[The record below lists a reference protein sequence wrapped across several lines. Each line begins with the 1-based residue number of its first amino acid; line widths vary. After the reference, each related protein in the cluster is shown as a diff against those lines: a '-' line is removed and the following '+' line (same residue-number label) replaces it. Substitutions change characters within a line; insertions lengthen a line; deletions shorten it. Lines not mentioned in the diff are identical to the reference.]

1 MGVVFP
7 INTHGVPFKKA
18 SVSASTKIAA
28 TRATPFD
35 NVWPVIL
42 LTPAERGDIGFRKDD
57 EGSPIPFTSAKEAR
71 EYFGD
76 DGDAADLARFIF
88 NPSTRGNLE
97 IRGPNEVFPMRVGI
111 PTQASL
117 NLDNLSAASALLL
130 TSRDYGTKVNDIEV
144 KVANVAVAQ
153 KISFTIAGT
162 ILIGEKFTIV
172 VNGTAHEVT
181 GSVTPTEVVV
191 ALVAAILAGA
201 ETTKVTAT
209 NADPIVEVESDV
221 AGQPFSFSSST
232 DSALGT
238 ITSAITTRNVYPNH
252 VIDFRKGIITF
263 ATPSIGSQFELVYSG
278 TGAKP
283 TVTITRASGVTTALA
298 ATTGV
303 GADDISITDIATYP
317 TISELVAYLNS
328 LANWSCILLTTG
340 SGSLASS
347 TIDARAAIGILS
359 YGLDEVPDEV
369 EADGVKFT
377 TNIEDLN
384 LFRVGHYVRENPSAT
399 WKQITRISGVKAFVA
414 EALTPDAAPTLRA
427 TINIGIQGT
436 AILPALEDQIDREN
450 ELVTA
455 AVVEAGNDGAGLID
469 LVFTLLSSGTTG
481 TNPAVTNQDW
491 IDARTEIEQKFK
503 RSAILVINSTLLT
516 IQGDFASFAVDSFNN
531 DRGLFPFYSGVPRG
545 ETKSQVL
552 NRPVFIDGRFGKIF
566 GHGVSVL
573 DVNGKTKEVDGVYV
587 AAMMAGQVSGTGLE
601 VPLTLNPIPIVAI
614 EGDRTDDDIRD
625 YLAAGVNIAE
635 DDPDVG
641 FALQIGVTTS
651 QRTDEPFENFIFLDH
666 QRNTLERAMKQRLK
680 RRFLGKAA
688 TQVVIGGMR
697 DTVIQLLQD
706 NIDHGEGTG
715 FLRGYGSV
723 IIESMPTGLVKV
735 TYEAEHISEIAF
747 MNITGYA
754 RLSTFVDITKQRAA

>member
-1 MGVVFP
+1 MGLAFP

-18 SVSASTKIAA
+18 SVSATTKVAA

-42 LTPAERGDIGFRKDD
+42 LTPAERGDIGFQKDE
-57 EGSPIPFTSAKEAR
+57 EGNPVSLKSAREAR

-76 DGDAADLARFIF
+76 DGDAADLARYIF
-88 NPSTRGNLE
+88 NPSTRGNAE
-97 IRGPNEVFPMRVGI
+97 IRGPNEVYPLRVGS

-117 NLDNLSAASALLL
+117 NLDNTAAADALLL
-130 TSRDYGTKVNDIEV
+130 TSRNYGTKVNDIEV
-144 KVANVAVAQ
+144 KVANAAVKQ
-153 KISFTIAGT
+153 KITFTIAGT
-162 ILIGEKFTIV
+162 VLVGETFTVTI
-172 VNGTAHEVT
+172 NGTTHPVT
-181 GSVTPTEVVV
+181 GNISPTEVVA
-191 ALVAAILAGA
+191 ALVAAIDGGA
-201 ETTKVTAT
+201 EAAKVDAT
-209 NADPIVEVESDV
+209 DADPIVEVESLV

-232 DSALGT
+232 DSAAGT
-238 ITSAITTRNVYPNH
+238 ITSAIATRNVYPNH
-252 VIDFRKGIITF
+252 VLDFRKGTTNF
-263 ATPSIGSQFELVYSG
+263 STPSIGSQFELVYSG

-283 TVTITRASGVTTALA
+283 TITITRSGGIATALS

-303 GADDISITDIATYP
+303 SADDISITDLSTYT
-317 TISELVAYLNS
+317 TIGDLVAYLNS
-328 LANWSCILLTTG
+328 LANWSCVLLTTG

-347 TIDARAAIGILS
+347 ALDAKAAIGVLDI
-359 YGLDEVPDEV
+359 GLDEVPDEI

-377 TNIEDLN
+377 TNVEN
-384 LFRVGHYVRENPSAT
+384 LGIIRVGHYVREDTTAT
-399 WKQITRISGVKAFVA
+399 WKQITKIEGVKAFVA
-414 EALTPDAAPTLRA
+414 EALTPDATPTLRA
-427 TINIGIQGT
+427 SINIGIEGT

-455 AVVEAGNDGAGLID
+455 GVVEAGNDGAGLID
-469 LVFTLLSSGTTG
+469 LAFTLLSSETAG

-491 IDARTEIEQKFK
+491 INARTEIEQKFK
-503 RSAILVINSTLLT
+503 RSAILVVNSTLLT
-516 IQGDFASFAVDSFNN
+516 IQGDFSAFAVDSFNN
-531 DRGLFPFYSGVPRG
+531 DRGLFPFYTGVPRG
-545 ETKSQVL
+545 ESKAQVL
-552 NRPVFIDGRFGKIF
+552 NRPVYVDSRFGKIF
-566 GHGVSVL
+566 GHGVSIL
-573 DVNGKTKEVDGVYV
+573 DVNGKTKEVDGVYG
-587 AAMMAGQVSGTGLE
+587 AAMMAGQVAGSGLE
-601 VPLTLNPIPIVAI
+601 VPLTLNPVPIVAI
-614 EGDRTDDDIRD
+614 EGDRTDDDIKD
-625 YLAAGVNIAE
+625 YLTAGVNIAE

-651 QRTDEPFENFIFLDH
+651 QKTDEPFENYIFLDH
-666 QRNTLERAMKQRLK
+666 QRNSLERAMKQRLK

-706 NIDHGEGTG
+706 NIDRGEGTG

-723 IIESMPTGLVKV
+723 IIEALPTGLVKV

>member
-1 MGVVFP
+1 MGLVFP

-18 SVSASTKIAA
+18 SVSATTKIAA

-57 EGSPIPFTSAKEAR
+57 EGNIVPFTSAKEAR

-88 NPSTRGNLE
+88 NPSTRGNVE
-97 IRGPNEVFPMRVGI
+97 IRGPNEVYPLRVGS
-111 PTQASL
+111 PTAASL
-117 NLDNLSAASALLL
+117 NLKNGSAANALLL
-130 TSRDYGTKVNDIEV
+130 TSRDLGTKVNDIEV
-144 KVANVAVAQ
+144 KVANAAVAQ
-153 KISFTIAGT
+153 KISFTIAGVV
-162 ILIGEKFTIV
+162 LVGETFTITI
-172 VNGTAHEVT
+172 NGTDHAVT
-181 GSVTPTEVVV
+181 GNVSPTEVV
-191 ALVAAILAGA
+191 ADLVSAITAGA
-201 ETTKVTAT
+201 ETAKVTAT
-209 NADPIVEVESDV
+209 DADPVVEVESDV
-221 AGQPFSFSSST
+221 VGQPFSFKSST
-232 DSALGT
+232 DSAAGT

-252 VIDFRKGIITF
+252 VLEFRKGTTKF
-263 ATPSIGSQFELVYSG
+263 ATPSIGSQFELIYSG

-303 GADDISITDIATYP
+303 PADDISITDLSIYP
-317 TISELVAYLNS
+317 TVSALVAYLNS
-328 LANWSCILLTTG
+328 LSNWSCILLTTG

-347 TIDARAAIGILS
+347 TIDAKVAIGVLN
-359 YGLDEVPDEV
+359 YGLDEIPDEV

-377 TNIEDLN
+377 TNVEN
-384 LFRVGHYVRENPSAT
+384 LGIVRVGHYVREDPSAT

-427 TINIGIQGT
+427 TISIGIEGT

-455 AVVEAGNDGAGLID
+455 AVVEAGNDGAGLAD
-469 LVFTLLSSGTTG
+469 LVYTLLSSETAG
-481 TNPAVTNQDW
+481 TNPAVTNQNW

-503 RSAILVINSTLLT
+503 KSAILVINSTLLT
-516 IQGDFASFAVDSFNN
+516 IQGDFATFAADSFNN

-552 NRPVFIDGRFGKIF
+552 NRPVYVDTRFGKIF

-573 DVNGKTKEVDGVYV
+573 DVDGKTKDVNGVYV

-651 QRTDEPFENFIFLDH
+651 QKTDEPFENFIFLDH

-688 TQVVIGGMR
+688 TQIVIGGMR

-723 IIESMPTGLVKV
+723 IIEATPTGLVKV

-754 RLSTFVDITKQRAA
+754 RLSTFVDIAKQRAA